1 MGGANWLSLFSGDHV
16 SDGVPI
22 LTHCFTNIVHLV
34 CKNDFDGVEGV
45 LGVLDQFGLS
55 WGDMKQI
62 FPAKHACLFVLLED
76 TLSNISMMCSTD
88 EEILVRKVFEA
99 LALDKE
105 FRGISNLEVRVT
117 SMVLFRRSG
126 NHRRLDDSRESIR

>member
-1 MGGANWLSLFSGDHV
+1 
-16 SDGVPI
+16 
-22 LTHCFTNIVHLV
+22 
-34 CKNDFDGVEGV
+34 
-45 LGVLDQFGLS
+45 
-55 WGDMKQI
+55 MKQI
-62 FPAKHACLFVLLED
+62 FPAKHACLFVLLKD

-105 FRGISNLEVRVT
+105 FRGIRNLEMRVT

-126 NHRRLDDSRESIR
+126 NHR